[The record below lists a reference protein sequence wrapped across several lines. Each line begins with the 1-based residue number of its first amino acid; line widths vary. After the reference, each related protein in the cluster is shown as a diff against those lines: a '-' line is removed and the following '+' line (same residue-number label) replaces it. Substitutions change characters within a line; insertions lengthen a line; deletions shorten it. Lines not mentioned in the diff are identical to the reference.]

1 MLAERPP
8 RKPDCLAGGG
18 RGLRHAAQ
26 APRCSLMRSAS
37 VSLGGSSVN
46 SLTRLPYLQEDYLPS
61 GMLSCYT
68 STFISSLLSARQPPS
83 QAFCLKQ
90 DAFRQGL
97 TELR

>member
-8 RKPDCLAGGG
+8 RKPDCLTGGG

-26 APRCSLMRSAS
+26 ALRCSLMRSAS

-46 SLTRLPYLQEDYLPS
+46 SLTRLPYLQEDYLPP

-68 STFISSLLSARQPPS
+68 STFILSCQHGSLHPRHSA
-83 QAFCLKQ
+83 
-90 DAFRQGL
+90 
-97 TELR
+97 